1 MSDGVRAL
9 TALKISPSMS
19 WSLYAPVVLLCGVV
33 AVALME
39 DPTCAFSGLPFWVA
53 AVPVLAAAVPVLAA
67 AVPVLAAAVPVLA
80 AAVPVLAAAVPALA
94 AVVPALAA
102 VVPVLAAAVPAL
114 VALDC
119 SGYTALLSR
128 KPATTNR
135 TYSSVVCIGC
145 RLYIQ

>member
-67 AVPVLAAAVPVLA
+67 AVP
-80 AAVPVLAAAVPALA
+80 
-94 AVVPALAA
+94 ALAA
-102 VVPVLAAAVPAL
+102 VVPVLAAVVPAL

>member
-67 AVPVLAAAVPVLA
+67 AVP
-80 AAVPVLAAAVPALA
+80 ALA

-102 VVPVLAAAVPAL
+102 VVPVLAVAVPAL